1 MSDISLKLQA
11 CIKAMESEHSGKVEK
26 IKQSRQRVEDLK
38 NNMKQIVQEIKQKED
53 SITSAEAEVEALSS
67 ILTQTQERYAAIMK
81 SSEELMNMVESYA
94 PES

>member
-1 MSDISLKLQA
+1 MSDISVKLQA

-53 SITSAEAEVEALSS
+53 SITSAEAEVEALLISNS
-67 ILTQTQERYAAIMK
+67 DAREICSHYEII
-81 SSEELMNMVESYA
+81 
-94 PES
+94 